1 MEVKNIRYSYYD
13 KRTGQ
18 GPFESTHDGGIVGEY
33 GAYLTVEAMLQSS
46 HPDYCN
52 IRIISYDTF

>member
-13 KRTGQ
+13 NQ
-18 GPFESTHDGGIVGEY
+18 GPFESTHNGGIVGEY
-33 GAYLTVEAMLQSS
+33 GAYPTVEAMLQSS

-52 IRIISYDTF
+52 IRIISYDTFL